1 MTFYTSDLLEI
12 QIENSSICNAACPQC
27 IREYKEP
34 TKDWLNE
41 TYLDV
46 EFFKNI
52 PDEIYNKLKI
62 FYFTGNIGDPC
73 TAPNFLEVCRYVR
86 AKNPDMF
93 IKISTNGGMKTPDF
107 WSELAT
113 ILGPKAEVVFAI
125 DGLEDSNHIYRVNV
139 RWDKLMK
146 NVKAFIAAG
155 GKPYWQYI
163 AFKHNQHQV
172 EQARE
177 VAREMGFAKFIVK
190 PSHRFAL
197 DGIMGVDRFNKT
209 AVKIEPPDDQTLV
222 HKVVIHKTARSF
234 NELKEQ
240 SNESK
245 IDCHVK
251 HSYQSLYIDHLGR
264 MWPCCYLA
272 AGLYVTEGQPIN
284 DGWLDVWN
292 NYGKDKINL
301 NIHSWYDILEGD
313 FFKAIENSWTKD
325 YGNGRIITCAI
336 TCSKF
341 QSRVN
346 IPSEMNRIIEEADV

>member
-1 MTFYTSDLLEI
+1 MTFYTSNLVEI

-27 IREYKEP
+27 IREFKEP
-34 TKDWLNE
+34 TKAWLNE
-41 TYLDV
+41 TYLELD
-46 EFFKNI
+46 FFKNI
-52 PDEIYNKLKI
+52 PDEVFKNLKI

-86 AKNPDMF
+86 DKNPDMF

-107 WSELAT
+107 WTELAT
-113 ILGPKAEVVFAI
+113 ILGPKSEVVFAI
-125 DGLEDSNHIYRVNV
+125 DGLEDTNHIYRVNV

-155 GKPYWQYI
+155 GKPFWQYI

-172 EQARE
+172 EQARAFAAE
-177 VAREMGFAKFIVK
+177 LGFAKFIVK

-197 DGIMGVDRFNKT
+197 DAILGAERFNRT
-209 AVKIEPPDDQTLV
+209 AIKIEPPDDASLT
-222 HKVVIHKTARSF
+222 HEVVMHRTAK
-234 NELKEQ
+234 NLKELKEQ
-240 SNESK
+240 SNNSE
-245 IDCHVK
+245 INCHVK
-251 HSYQSLYIDHLGR
+251 HTYQSLYIDHLGR

-272 AGLYVTEGQPIN
+272 AGLYVTDGVPIN
-284 DGWLDVWN
+284 DGWPKVWREL
-292 NYGKDKINL
+292 GGD
-301 NIHSWYDILEGD
+301 NISLKYHKWDDILAGD
-313 FFKAIENSWTKD
+313 FFRAIQDSWTKE

-346 IPSEMNRIIEEADV
+346 IPSEMNRIIEEA